1 MSASWIAG
9 RIYEDTLN
17 AVAQADE
24 MEADL
29 GLDEYAQ
36 LMMALSDELRRR
48 ARVAVDRMIKEGN
61 DE

>member
-17 AVAQADE
+17 TVAQADE

-29 GLDEYAQ
+29 GLDEYVQ
-36 LMMALSDELRRR
+36 LMMALSDEMRRR
-48 ARVAVDRMIKEGN
+48 AGVAVDRMIKGEV
-61 DE
+61 